1 MMKIGGLQKVSLID
15 YPGKICA
22 TIFTQGCNFRCPYC
36 HNPELVDPNLYGEC
50 QSEEELLSFLA
61 KRKGKL
67 DAVSITGGEPTI
79 QEEALIRFIERVKRS
94 GLLVKIDTNGS
105 NPDVIKT
112 IINDNLVDYIA
123 MDVKGPLKKYPILT
137 RSNVD
142 VGSIQQSIAMIM
154 ASKIPY
160 EFRTTVLKF
169 QMDESD
175 LFETGKLIRDARLYV
190 LQQFVPSK
198 TLDKNYAYQTTYTV
212 EELNAFKEKLT
223 KQVQVVMIRAS

>member
-1 MMKIGGLQKVSLID
+1 M
-15 YPGKICA
+15 
-22 TIFTQGCNFRCPYC
+22 
-36 HNPELVDPNLYGEC
+36 YGEC
-50 QSEEELLSFLA
+50 QSEEVLLSFLA

-79 QEEALIRFIERVKRS
+79 QETLVKFIECVKKL
-94 GLLVKIDTNGS
+94 GLLIKMDTNGS
-105 NPDVIKT
+105 NPEVIKT
-112 IINDNLVDYIA
+112 IINDNLIDYIA

-137 RSNVD
+137 RSQVD

-160 EFRTTVLKF
+160 EFRTTVLKS

-175 LFETGKLIRDARLYV
+175 IFETSKLINNARLYV

-198 TLDKNYAYQTTYTV
+198 TLDKNYAHQTTYSV
-212 EELNAFKEKLT
+212 EELNALKEKLT
-223 KQVQVVMIRAS
+223 KQVQTVMIRAS